1 MALLTNIIQDSF
13 TQCPDIAFAT
23 SNISHVYWY
32 DGTLIWE
39 KGTSATWIANM
50 NGFFSLTEYTP
61 SVNMSVA
68 SFSRKLADMN
78 TNYSANWACGIY
90 TKSGSSYPYTATPVE
105 NSCSFGN
112 FTNISF
118 VFEQIYLDKNMY
130 KVTKSYDIGSRPA
143 LIAGTTYYFV
153 LGEKYPPN
161 PLFSLSDGYSVGYTD
176 DWRVSATASFD
187 VTTASGSQLYL
198 EVIAE

>member
-13 TQCPDIAFAT
+13 TQCPDIAFAA

-90 TKSGSSYPYTATPVE
+90 TKSGSGYPYTATPVL
-105 NSCSFGN
+105 NACSFGN

-118 VFEQIYLDKNMY
+118 VFEQVYLSKNMY
-130 KVTKSYDIGSRPA
+130 KVTKNYDIGSRPA
-143 LIAGTTYYFV
+143 LTAGTTYYFV
-153 LGEKYPPN
+153 LAEKYPPN
-161 PLFSLSDGYSVGYTD
+161 PFFSLSDGYSVGYTD
-176 DWRVSATASFD
+176 DWRVSATAPFD
-187 VTTASGSQLYL
+187 VTTASGNQLYL

>member
-39 KGTSATWIANM
+39 KGTSATWVQNTS
-50 NGFFSLTEYTP
+50 GTFSLTEYTP

-68 SFSRKLADMN
+68 SFSRKMADMN
-78 TNYSANWACGIY
+78 TYYSPNWACGIY
-90 TKSGSSYPYTATPVE
+90 TKSGSGYPYTATPVL
-105 NSCSFGN
+105 NACSFGN

>member
-13 TQCPDIAFAT
+13 TQCADIAFVA
-23 SNISHVYWY
+23 SNISHVYWH

-39 KGTSATWIANM
+39 KGTSATWIQNTAGM
-50 NGFFSLTEYTP
+50 FSLTEYTP

-68 SFSRKLADMN
+68 SFSRKMADMN
-78 TNYSANWACGIY
+78 TNYSTNWACGIY
-90 TKSGSSYPYTATPVE
+90 TKSGSGYPYTATPVL

-118 VFEQIYLDKNMY
+118 VFEQVYLSKNMY
-130 KVTKSYDIGSRPA
+130 KVTKNYDIGSRPE
-143 LIAGTTYYFV
+143 LTAGTTYYFV
-153 LGEKYPPN
+153 LAEKYPPN
-161 PLFSLSDGYSVGYTD
+161 PFFSLSDGYSVGYTD

-187 VTTASGSQLYL
+187 VTAASGNQLYL

>member
-68 SFSRKLADMN
+68 SFSRKLADMS